1 MKVGAIIYI
10 PHRKSPL
17 KGKYELT
24 RVYKKGGK
32 LT

>member
-24 RVYKKGGK
+24 EVYKGG
-32 LT
+32 T